1 MENRGN
7 GSAYDTA
14 EVASDVLEEVALL
27 YSIRNPN
34 SSRAAAFEAGSIAS
48 ELVFFAR
55 DGGGLTAEELYGKL
69 MSVLSEFYR
78 EGNWY
83 DG

>member
-7 GSAYDTA
+7 GGAYDTA

-34 SSRAAAFEAGSIAS
+34 
-48 ELVFFAR
+48 
-55 DGGGLTAEELYGKL
+55 
-69 MSVLSEFYR
+69 
-78 EGNWY
+78 
-83 DG
+83 